1 MLNLYFLTINDNRGH
16 LVRCN
21 VLNELFGTCFCIIF
35 PEIDLLGLLLRL
47 VVHLIGIVIKVP
59 HDTAIVLV
67 NKSAIL
73 LDFFSFLCG
82 FFLPLLLYLHH
93 GNQLF
98 EFFFTQVLR
107 PVLPLPLFFT

>member
-1 MLNLYFLTINDNRGH
+1 
-16 LVRCN
+16 
-21 VLNELFGTCFCIIF
+21 
-35 PEIDLLGLLLRL
+35 LRL

-98 EFFFTQVLR
+98 EFFFAQVLR